1 MTRSAR
7 SLRLLCAWN
16 GWPLR
21 TTAALCA
28 ATIAGGL
35 ALGAQALDGRS
46 PAGSESLSGDAG
58 GAAIALP
65 QPRAQ
70 QQLDFSALA
79 DAYLAAHPVAGKT
92 ADTLKM
98 EDVVAAHFLPASV
111 GAIELRFPRAFL
123 GEKSVVENFK
133 AVVVALLTTHATWL
147 DLLACKGEAADTARA
162 DIAAVL
168 KWLKTAKPANG
179 DVVPTDFFGALQGG
193 AALAPQIQRL
203 AEGFRTGAAMSLK
216 PRGGKLQVLVVS
228 PSREDF
234 LQLAG
239 VFGKLEPDSRSMNWN
254 DQLMGWT
261 EFGWNE
267 LQIVALVYPPVTPK
281 PDKLNEGMPMDLR
294 EPTGLYQHV
303 AQRCAVQLSWH
314 TFDKLVDPAVEM
326 ALAQALVVDMYGE
339 NNTRSGGASR
349 GNTTDG
355 ITAFIP
361 GGNSNGGALPP
372 TNAESG
378 WRTTSGKDYFVKP
391 LRTSQKLGSKA
402 AKDKEDKNLHFQLT
416 ADNTATRVAV
426 RMPFLGA
433 AAQGKALPPPE
444 FMTDYQEFFR
454 AYKTAFAN
462 WMRNKAL
469 KTPAESR
476 AKFAELLN
484 KVVEVGSAATF
495 EELVQETYGKPLSS
509 ADLAA
514 PNLERE
520 FLEWLAT
527 Q

>member
-1 MTRSAR
+1 MNRLARALRFVHTQVARDR
-7 SLRLLCAWN
+7 SLA
-16 GWPLR
+16 
-21 TTAALCA
+21 AALVAVSLSVSLSVSPLVGAPA
-28 ATIAGGL
+28 AGASSTL
-35 ALGAQALDGRS
+35 ARAQA
-46 PAGSESLSGDAG
+46 PAN
-58 GAAIALP
+58 
-65 QPRAQ
+65 RV
-70 QQLDFSALA
+70 DFSALA
-79 DAYLAAHPVAGKT
+79 DAYLAKHPVEGKS
-92 ADTLKM
+92 ADEVKL
-98 EDVVAAHFLPASV
+98 EDLVAAHFLPASV
-111 GAIELRFPRAFL
+111 GAIDLRFPRAFL
-123 GEKSVVENFK
+123 GEKGTVESFK
-133 AVVVALLTTHATWL
+133 GVVVALLTTHNTWL
-147 DLLACKGEAADTARA
+147 DLLGCKGEAADTARA
-162 DIAAVL
+162 DIAALL
-168 KWLKTAKPANG
+168 KWLKTARLANG
-179 DVVPTDFFGALQGG
+179 DVVPADFFGTLQGG
-193 AALAPQIQRL
+193 AAFAPQIQRL
-203 AEGFRTGAAMSLK
+203 SEGFRTGSALGLK

-228 PSREDF
+228 PTREDF

-267 LQIVALVYPPVTPK
+267 LQVVALVYPPVTPK
-281 PDKLNEGMPMDLR
+281 PDKLNEGLPMDLR

-314 TFDKLVDPAVEM
+314 TFDKLLDSAVEM
-326 ALAQALVVDMYGE
+326 ALAQALVVDMFGE

-355 ITAFIP
+355 MTAFIP

-378 WRTTSGKDYFVKP
+378 WRSTSGKDYFVKP
-391 LRTSQKLGSKA
+391 LRAAQKLGSKS
-402 AKDKEDKNLHFQLT
+402 AKGKEDKNVHFQLT
-416 ADNTATRVAV
+416 ADDTASRIAV
-426 RMPFLGA
+426 SAPFLGA
-433 AAQGKALPPPE
+433 AAKGKEPPPE
-444 FMTDYQEFFR
+444 TFMTDYQEFFR

-462 WMRNKAL
+462 WMRNKAF

-476 AKFAELLN
+476 AKFSELLN

-509 ADLAA
+509 NELSVA
-514 PNLERE
+514 NLERD